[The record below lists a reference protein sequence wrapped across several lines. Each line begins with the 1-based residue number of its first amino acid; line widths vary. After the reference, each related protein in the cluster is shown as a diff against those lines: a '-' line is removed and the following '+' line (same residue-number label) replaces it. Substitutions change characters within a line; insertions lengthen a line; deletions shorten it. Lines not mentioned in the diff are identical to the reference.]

1 MSDLHVRA
9 WGVAGGRRALLL
21 HGATSSGAGWWR
33 VGPAL
38 AALGW
43 TVVAPDLPG
52 HGDSPR
58 PAGPSVPAEAAAQ
71 VRRSLAGERFDV
83 VAGHSF
89 GAAVAL
95 HLLVQDPAVAAAAV
109 LEEPPGPHSVAW
121 ELEAAAV
128 LDGAAA
134 AREDP
139 AGALGRAAAEQP
151 RWAAEDCRHA
161 VEDLARCR
169 AQEVAAGLARGA
181 GWTSEDILAGVRTP
195 VVLLLAPDAPGRNRL
210 EDATALRGADRA
222 RFRALLGDRVRV
234 VPAGHCIHRDAPDE
248 WLTAVAAADATGAG
262 RGGVGAGS

>member
-1 MSDLHVRA
+1 
-9 WGVAGGRRALLL
+9 
-21 HGATSSGAGWWR
+21 

-38 AALGW
+38 AALDW

-52 HGDSPR
+52 HGDGPR
-58 PAGPSVPAEAAAQ
+58 PAGASVPAEAAAQ
-71 VRRSLAGERFDV
+71 LRRSLAGEQFDV

-95 HLLVQDPAVAAAAV
+95 HLLVEDPAVAAAAV

-121 ELEAAAV
+121 DLEAAAV
-128 LDGAAA
+128 LEGAAS

-139 AGALGRAAAEQP
+139 AGALRRTAAEQP

-169 AQEVAAGLARGA
+169 AEEVAAGLARGA
-181 GWTSEDILAGVRTP
+181 GWTPRDVLAGVRTP
-195 VVLLLAPDAPGRNRL
+195 VLLLLAPDAPGRNRL

-222 RFRALLGDRVRV
+222 RFRALLGDRIQV
-234 VPAGHCIHRDAPDE
+234 VHAGHCIHRDAPDE
-248 WLTAVAAADATGAG
+248 WVAALAAADATGAG
-262 RGGVGAGS
+262 RGGVRAGS